1 MMREPDTKRTSSGDS
16 DVFLDSVVENI
27 PNMVFVKDATDLR
40 FVTVNRAAEELLGIS
55 RGELIGK
62 SDHDVF
68 PKEQADFFTAKDRA
82 VLAGREPVDIP
93 EEPIATPH
101 KGQRILHTKK
111 VPILGRDGTPRFL
124 LGISEDI
131 TELKQV
137 ESQLRESER
146 QLRGLLEAIP
156 DLIFRIDR
164 SGRFLA
170 FVPAK
175 GISTLTPEADF
186 IGRRMKDVMPGPIA
200 ARAERALEETFE
212 RNEAQTLEYELGE
225 MPEQIHFEARLVPT
239 GTEVVALVRDVSER
253 KRAEDNARQQQ
264 RQLAHAGRISA
275 MGEMATGLAHELNQP
290 LAAILNHAD
299 ACTLSIRGGDA
310 QPESILSDLEAI
322 ASQAVRATQIIRHL
336 RNFVRKSGRSDFT
349 VDLNEVTRDT
359 LEFLSFEARAA
370 DVSIET
376 DLVGDPLL
384 VSGDPVELQQV
395 VFNLVRNAI
404 EAMSLDSRG
413 GTVWVSSERADGA
426 AEVLIRD
433 EGEPLS
439 GKTPED
445 FFAPYF
451 STKANGLG
459 LGLSIGRSIVEA
471 HGGSLVASANPGRG
485 ATFRIRIPLE
495 LTENKDD

>member
-1 MMREPDTKRTSSGDS
+1 
-16 DVFLDSVVENI
+16 
-27 PNMVFVKDATDLR
+27 
-40 FVTVNRAAEELLGIS
+40 
-55 RGELIGK
+55 
-62 SDHDVF
+62 
-68 PKEQADFFTAKDRA
+68 
-82 VLAGREPVDIP
+82 
-93 EEPIATPH
+93 
-101 KGQRILHTKK
+101 
-111 VPILGRDGTPRFL
+111 
-124 LGISEDI
+124 
-131 TELKQV
+131 
-137 ESQLRESER
+137 
-146 QLRGLLEAIP
+146 
-156 DLIFRIDR
+156 
-164 SGRFLA
+164 
-170 FVPAK
+170 
-175 GISTLTPEADF
+175 
-186 IGRRMKDVMPGPIA
+186 
-200 ARAERALEETFE
+200 
-212 RNEAQTLEYELGE
+212 
-225 MPEQIHFEARLVPT
+225 
-239 GTEVVALVRDVSER
+239 VVALVRDVSER